1 MAPAKSKKLRD
12 KKRATWTKDIKRRD
26 ELKQELVLMH
36 ESGQEVDNKVI
47 CKYRKQRNHCNRI
60 IKKKILDDTGADIS
74 ETSDLKDI
82 WKKINIVLKPEREAV
97 NEIKLDTGT
106 KMLTDS
112 KEIAQEFNKFFK
124 NKVTTL
130 ASKIKP
136 DKTVDPLEKLRE
148 KVKNMRLSFKL
159 KT

>member
-1 MAPAKSKKLRD
+1 MI
-12 KKRATWTKDIKRRD
+12 KKR
-26 ELKQELVLMH
+26 
-36 ESGQEVDNKVI
+36 
-47 CKYRKQRNHCNRI
+47 
-60 IKKKILDDTGADIS
+60 ILDDTSADIS

-97 NEIKLDTGT
+97 NDIKLDTGT

-112 KEIAQEFNKFFK
+112 KEIAQEFNEFFK